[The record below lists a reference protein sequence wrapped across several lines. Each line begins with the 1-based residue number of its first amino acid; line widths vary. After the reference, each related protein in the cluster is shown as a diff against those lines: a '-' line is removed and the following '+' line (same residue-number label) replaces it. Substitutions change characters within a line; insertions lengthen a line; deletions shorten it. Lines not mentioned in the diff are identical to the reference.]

1 MKIFRKRTEKMLI
14 KELISILKKSIN
26 SNIKAG
32 KRFSFVLTGGP
43 SPRLLYKNLPKYI
56 LDWSKI
62 DLFWGDERF
71 VSQKSKNS
79 NYRLAKTLLL
89 DKLNINKRNIF
100 KVNTNFKNVQIAS
113 KNYSKNIKEYFG
125 SKKIIFD
132 TILLGMG
139 FDGHVASI
147 FNDKINLK
155 EKKITEFVFRPD
167 FKRISLSLNTI
178 NKSKK
183 IFLLLNN
190 KKLVKIYKDF
200 KLKKAKVPVNFLN
213 KKKLILFIVE

>member
-100 KVNTNFKNVQIAS
+100 KINTNFKNVQIAS

-213 KKKLILFIVE
+213 KKKLILFIVD

>member
-100 KVNTNFKNVQIAS
+100 KINTNFKNVQIAS

-200 KLKKAKVPVNFLN
+200 KFKKAKVPVNFLN

>member
-100 KVNTNFKNVQIAS
+100 KINTNFKNVQIAS

>member
-213 KKKLILFIVE
+213 KKKLILFIVD

>member
-71 VSQKSKNS
+71 VSQKSVNS
-79 NYRLAKTLLL
+79 NY
-89 DKLNINKRNIF
+89 KLVYDNLIKKIKIDNENIYPFITDNSTIKKSVKDYRKSIRRYFKKRNISF
-100 KVNTNFKNVQIAS
+100 D
-113 KNYSKNIKEYFG
+113 
-125 SKKIIFD
+125 IF
-132 TILLGMG
+132 LLGMG
-139 FDGHVASI
+139 NDGHIASI
-147 FNDKINLK
+147 FPKSKELK
-155 EKKITEFVFRPD
+155 KKFIVKSVVKKD
-167 FKRISLSLNTI
+167 FKRITLGMNIINNSKNIFLWLNT
-178 NKSKK
+178 KKKTK
-183 IFLLLNN
+183 IF
-190 KKLVKIYKDF
+190 KI
-200 KLKKAKVPVNFLN
+200 LN
-213 KKKLILFIVE
+213 KKDKNIPINNLNKEKLTCYSIN